1 MPAFPIRHVRHFG
14 AFRVNRRYFPVV
26 LGMAACLVASAA
38 LAAILKKA
46 GSGNGVGGTGEVVFL
61 VEVALLLLVGRGL
74 GEIMQRFGQPAVIG
88 QLLAG
93 LILGPSLFGWIWPE
107 AHHLIFPNNAE
118 QKNLLTGLSD
128 IGVMMLL
135 LLTGMETD
143 LKLVR
148 KIGAPAIAV
157 SITGVAVPF
166 LCGFTAVEFLP
177 ISILADSH
185 NRLITALFVGT
196 ALSISSIKIVAMV
209 VREMNFMRRNLG
221 QIIVASA
228 IMEDTIGWVIIAL
241 TLGIAGAGGFAVG
254 SLAKTV
260 IGTALFLILSY
271 TIGRR
276 LVFWLIRWVNDTFV
290 SEYAVVTA
298 ILIVMCAMA
307 LVTQAIG
314 VNTVLGAFVAGVL
327 VGESPI
333 LSQHIEDQLR
343 GLITAFMMPIFFGMS
358 GLSADLT
365 ILKDPHFALLTLG
378 LVAIASLG
386 KFAGAF
392 SGGMIS
398 GLSSRES
405 LALGCGMNARGST
418 EVIVASIGLAMG
430 ALTQNIYTMIV
441 TMAVITT
448 MAMPP
453 MLRWALGR
461 LPVDKDEQARLEKED
476 LDAKGFVGRLERLL
490 IAADDSAN
498 GRFASRL
505 AGFLAGQRGMPV
517 TVLHLS
523 EEQVTRTNTNTED
536 ATAKLKEVTT
546 ESAKE
551 GHRAAKEETDGA
563 RPDKVEVSARV
574 EKTET
579 TQALA
584 KESEKGYDLL
594 FVGVERMRKPDGTFS
609 AAVERIAAGFE
620 GPLALTMSD
629 KDATALSAKAFNIL
643 VPVNGTEASRRGA
656 ELAFSLSP
664 ATDGKVTALHVAQ
677 RAGTG
682 ERARRGSTRRKAEK
696 AVLDDTAA
704 LGRRYGYD
712 EIQIAV
718 RTNVEP
724 DAAIIAEANRIRADL
739 IVIGA
744 SRRIGDTFYVGQTIA
759 NVLAQWKGAI
769 VLVVA

>member
-1 MPAFPIRHVRHFG
+1 L
-14 AFRVNRRYFPVV
+14 VV
-26 LGMAACLVASAA
+26 TAA
-38 LAAILKKA
+38 LAAAEKKT

-61 VEVALLLLVGRGL
+61 VEIALLLLVGRGL

-93 LILGPSLFGWIWPE
+93 LILGPSLFGWVWPQ
-107 AHHLIFPNNAE
+107 AHHLVFPNNPE

-157 SITGVAVPF
+157 TAAGVAVPF
-166 LCGFTAVEFLP
+166 LCGFAAVEFLP
-177 ISILADSH
+177 PSILADTH
-185 NRLITALFVGT
+185 NRLVTALFVGT

-228 IMEDTIGWVIIAL
+228 IMEDTVGWVIISL
-241 TLGIAGAGGFAVG
+241 TLGIAGAGDMALG

-260 IGTALFLILSY
+260 IGTILFLALSY

-365 ILKDPHFALLTLG
+365 ILKDPRLALLTVG

-386 KFAGAF
+386 KFSGAF
-392 SGGMIS
+392 TGGMLS

-405 LALGCGMNARGST
+405 LALGCAMNARGST
-418 EVIVASIGLAMG
+418 EVIVASIGLTLG

-448 MAMPP
+448 MSMPP
-453 MLRWALGR
+453 MLRWALRR
-461 LPVDKDEQARLEKED
+461 LPMSEEEQARLEKED
-476 LDAKGFVGRLERLL
+476 LDAKGFVSQFERLL
-490 IAADDSAN
+490 IAADDSDN

-505 AGFLAGQRGMPV
+505 AGFIAGQRGMPV
-517 TVLHLS
+517 TMIHLS
-523 EEQVTRTNTNTED
+523 DERIETTDAKSED
-536 ATAKLKEVTT
+536 TKAELKAVAT
-546 ESAKE
+546 ESAKD
-551 GHRAAKEETDGA
+551 GHRAAKDETGDQT
-563 RPDKVEVSARV
+563 PDKVEVSARV

-579 TQALA
+579 SQALA
-584 KESEKGYDLL
+584 KESEKGYDLMFL
-594 FVGVERMRKPDGTFS
+594 GLEKICNSDGAFS
-609 AAVERIAAGFE
+609 AGVARIATGFE
-620 GPLALTMSD
+620 GPLALTVAD
-629 KDATALSAKAFNIL
+629 KNANALSAKSFNIL

-656 ELAFSLSP
+656 EIAFALSP
-664 ATDGKVTALHVAQ
+664 AKDGKVTALHVAQ
-677 RAGTG
+677 RAGTTG
-682 ERARRGSTRRKAEK
+682 GARRAGARRKAEK
-696 AVLDDTAA
+696 AVLEDIAA
-704 LGRRYGYD
+704 LAKRYGYD
-712 EIQIAV
+712 EIQTAMHIRA
-718 RTNVEP
+718 TP
-724 DAAIIAEANRIRADL
+724 DAAIIAEAERARSDL

-744 SRRIGDTFYVGQTIA
+744 SRRIGDAFYLGQTVA
-759 NVLAQWKGAI
+759 SVLSQWKGAI
-769 VLVVA
+769 VLVVS